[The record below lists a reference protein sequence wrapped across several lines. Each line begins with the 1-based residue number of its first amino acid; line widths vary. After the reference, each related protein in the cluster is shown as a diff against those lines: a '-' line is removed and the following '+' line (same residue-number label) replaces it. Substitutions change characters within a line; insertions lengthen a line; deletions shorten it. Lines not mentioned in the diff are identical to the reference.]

1 MTPFDYRQFYRRNLP
16 HIHSPGSTLFTTF
29 RLAGSIP
36 KSVVASYQNARLL
49 REREAKTDLD
59 LADFYRDWF
68 RKFDE
73 IMDKAASGPTWL
85 TRPEIRSVIYDKL
98 CYDDVLKYRLDA
110 FSIMSN
116 HVHVV
121 FRPNLD
127 ERSLEETKIGERV
140 IFKSGQ
146 DTLAQ
151 IMQSLKGGTARQ
163 CNMLLKRKG
172 QFWERE
178 SFDREVRDDAGF
190 VRAVRYTLKNPVK
203 AGLVK
208 RPMEW
213 PGNFLAARL
222 LDKPWL
228 QDLLSGATN

>member
-16 HIHSPGSTLFTTF
+16 HIHSPGSTIFTTF

-36 KSVVASYQNARLL
+36 TSVVSKYKKERVL
-49 REREAKTDLD
+49 REREKQKDPDLT
-59 LADFYRDWF
+59 DFYRDWF
-68 RKFDE
+68 RRFDE

-85 TRPEIRSVIYDKL
+85 SRPEIRSVIYEKL
-98 CYDDVLKYRLDA
+98 CNDDGSKYRLDA

-127 ERSLEETKIGERV
+127 ERSLAETRV
-140 IFKSGQ
+140 GGRLVFKSGE

-151 IMQSLKGGTARQ
+151 IMQSLKGATARQ
-163 CNMLLKRKG
+163 SNLLLNRTG
-172 QFWERE
+172 QFWEHE
-178 SFDREVRDDAGF
+178 SFDREVRDTDGF

-203 AGLVK
+203 ARLVR
-208 RPMEW
+208 RPMDW
-213 PGNFLAARL
+213 PGNFVASRL
-222 LDKPWL
+222 LDRPWL
-228 QDLLSGATN
+228 EDLLR